1 MNRISSCSKNPTAST
16 IYSRQRKMSRSLLRA
31 MCHPFPAKCP
41 SRIPSLTCSR
51 RRIRQSLSAA
61 TLPRN
66 QEIARTPSSW
76 HRCRHPLS
84 KICKFLIKICPR
96 EKTARVNSD
105 QETSRSRIN
114 SKQRD
119 RRQSTPCIL
128 KMRTMEKRS
137 LGNRSLDQNP
147 GMQQTWAQKT
157 GETVGEIQ
165 AASKFS
171 LKSLS
176 SHKKK

>member
-1 MNRISSCSKNPTAST
+1 
-16 IYSRQRKMSRSLLRA
+16 
-31 MCHPFPAKCP
+31 
-41 SRIPSLTCSR
+41 
-51 RRIRQSLSAA
+51 
-61 TLPRN
+61 
-66 QEIARTPSSW
+66 
-76 HRCRHPLS
+76 
-84 KICKFLIKICPR
+84 
-96 EKTARVNSD
+96 
-105 QETSRSRIN
+105 
-114 SKQRD
+114 
-119 RRQSTPCIL
+119 
-128 KMRTMEKRS
+128 MRTMEKRS